1 MFMNLLYL
9 CILISA
15 VGGIVAVLKNKTNPF
30 VYASLPLGI
39 LLAGFVVS
47 KLISLAV
54 LVFPVLLSPVAGGA
68 AFLFAN
74 IKYLTFT
81 LVGILVAL
89 VVYRALKERIPSKLS
104 LREDKK

>member
-1 MFMNLLYL
+1 MFLNLLYL

-15 VGGIVAVLKNKTNPF
+15 VGGIVAVLKNKTTPF
-30 VYASLPLGI
+30 AYASLPLGI
-39 LLAGFVVS
+39 LLAGLVVS

-54 LVFPVLLSPVAGGA
+54 LVLPALLSPVAGGA
-68 AFLFAN
+68 AFLLAN
-74 IKYLTFT
+74 IKYLSFA

-89 VVYRALKERIPSKLS
+89 VAYRALRERVPSKLS

>member
-1 MFMNLLYL
+1 MFMNFLYL

-15 VGGIVAVLKNKTNPF
+15 AGGIVAVQKNKTAPF

-39 LLAGFVVS
+39 LLAGLVVS
-47 KLISLAV
+47 KLITLVV
-54 LVFPVLLSPVAGGA
+54 LVLPILLSPLAGGA
-68 AFLFAN
+68 SFLLAN

-81 LVGILVAL
+81 LVGILIAL
-89 VVYRALKERIPSKLS
+89 VAYRALKERIPGKLS